1 MNTVLSVFLSFVV
14 IVLGITKVNEYKKS
28 ASAVDEVCRF
38 VFFVK
43 NSIRFKNST
52 YETILSDAEKENYRF
67 IEISENKALLNKSAG
82 EGVLNEYKS
91 FLSKLGTGDTESQL
105 NLCDEYS
112 ERFDLIRKKT
122 FDGLPSKIK
131 VCTSLS
137 VLGALCILILGG

>member
-52 YETILSDAEKENYRF
+52 YETILSDAEKENY
-67 IEISENKALLNKSAG
+67 G
-82 EGVLNEYKS
+82 
-91 FLSKLGTGDTESQL
+91 
-105 NLCDEYS
+105 YS
-112 ERFDLIRKKT
+112 HRPGSSPAD
-122 FDGLPSKIK
+122 
-131 VCTSLS
+131 
-137 VLGALCILILGG
+137 A